1 MSDHIEEQEMEAEA
15 LSAIFDTAFT
25 IRSSTQPFQWSIK
38 LVPIDCGDDLEE
50 EESSNHVM
58 VNLVAT
64 IPLDYPE
71 VSLPELDVE
80 ILKGLSPDNRK
91 ELVTLAQ
98 EEAAANEG
106 MPALFAVCEAVREW
120 LADNNVK
127 GLDDAS
133 MHAQMMRKAK
143 EVERKEAQAAQQFE
157 AQKTIDEMTEA
168 EKEELA
174 VRKRREEGTP
184 VTQETFTIWWD
195 NFCTEMEE
203 KKDEETGEIT
213 SEEKEKK
220 RVMAD
225 RNTGFEIFSE
235 KSGVFNLE
243 KLEAAAE
250 EIENDVGDVD
260 EDLFDDDEDL
270 DDLDFDSDDDDDD
283 DDSDEEPDI

>member
-1 MSDHIEEQEMEAEA
+1 
-15 LSAIFDTAFT
+15 
-25 IRSSTQPFQWSIK
+25 
-38 LVPIDCGDDLEE
+38 
-50 EESSNHVM
+50 
-58 VNLVAT
+58 
-64 IPLDYPE
+64 
-71 VSLPELDVE
+71 
-80 ILKGLSPDNRK
+80 
-91 ELVTLAQ
+91 
-98 EEAAANEG
+98 
-106 MPALFAVCEAVREW
+106 
-120 LADNNVK
+120 
-127 GLDDAS
+127 
-133 MHAQMMRKAK
+133 
-143 EVERKEAQAAQQFE
+143 
-157 AQKTIDEMTEA
+157 MTEA

-220 RVMAD
+220 RVLAE
-225 RNTGFEIFSE
+225 RNTGFDIFSE

-283 DDSDEEPDI
+283 EDSDEEPDI